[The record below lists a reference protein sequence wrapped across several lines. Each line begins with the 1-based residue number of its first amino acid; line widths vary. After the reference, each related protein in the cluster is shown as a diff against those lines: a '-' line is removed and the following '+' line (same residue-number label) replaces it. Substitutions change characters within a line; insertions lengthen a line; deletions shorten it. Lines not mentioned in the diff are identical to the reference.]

1 MDRNSDYKTPD
12 IFPND
17 SFGSEPTITP
27 AYFNEEFN

>member
-17 SFGSEPTITP
+17 SFRSGATITSG
-27 AYFNEEFN
+27 YFNEELN